1 MTYEDKMKARNFLA
15 EELAEISIRLEE
27 ISERVYNELGG
38 THNIKICMEEIAVGV
53 MDMAD
58 DIKFTLP

>member
-1 MTYEDKMKARNFLA
+1 MTYEDKMKERNFLA
-15 EELAEISIRLEE
+15 EELAEISIRLAE
-27 ISERVYNELGG
+27 IGERVYNELGG
-38 THNIKICMEEIAVGV
+38 TRNIKICMEEISVGV